1 MNLADLAVEAAGYLS
16 ELQSVRRDIHRQP
29 ELGLQTPKTL
39 DRVIASISGL
49 PIEITRSDSMT
60 GVVVRISGG
69 RPGPTVIL
77 RADLDALALQE
88 DTGLDFA
95 SEIPGRMHACGHDLH
110 AAIAVGAIH
119 LLATHRDE
127 LAGEVL
133 FMLQPGEEGYRGAD
147 HMLDDGLLAR
157 AQGELVGAYGLH
169 VMTNAPLGHFITRP
183 GTLMASA
190 ATLDVTV
197 HGRGGHGSA
206 PQAARDP
213 NQALAEIVTGLQTMV
228 TRRFSAFDPVIIT
241 VGWLSGGERGTSNV
255 IPSEA
260 SFGAT
265 VRTFSETNL
274 AAVEEFSSQLVTGI
288 AEAHGLSADVGFSVI
303 TVPLIND
310 AEHVALAE
318 RVSATMFGPERF
330 SIAETPIA
338 GGEDFASVLRAVPGA
353 FVFVGACPPE
363 LDYASAPYNHSNFAL
378 FDDTVLPDAAAYLAA
393 LAFARLDDFGTA
405 KFGAEQLSSSV

>member
-1 MNLADLAVEAAGYLS
+1 MNFADLATEAAGYLS
-16 ELQSVRRDIHRQP
+16 ELQSVRRDIHRHP

-39 DRVIASISGL
+39 DRVIASISEL
-49 PIEITRSDSMT
+49 PIEITRTDSMT
-60 GVVVRISGG
+60 GAIVRISGG
-69 RPGPTVIL
+69 KPGPTVLL

-119 LLATHRDE
+119 LITTHRDE

-147 HMLDDGLLAR
+147 HMLDEGLLAHAR
-157 AQGELVGAYGLH
+157 GELVGAYGLH
-169 VMTNAPLGHFITRP
+169 VMTSAPLGHFVTRP
-183 GTLMASA
+183 GALMASA

-197 HGRGGHGSA
+197 RGRGGHGSA
-206 PQAARDP
+206 PQTALDP

-265 VRTFSETNL
+265 VRTFSEANL
-274 AAVEEFSSQLVTGI
+274 AAVEKFSSQLVAGI
-288 AEAHGLSADVGFSVI
+288 AEAHGLSADIEFSVV
-303 TVPLIND
+303 TVPLLND
-310 AEHVALAE
+310 AGHVDLAE
-318 RVSATMFGPERF
+318 RVAGSMFGPERF
-330 SIAETPIA
+330 SIAETPVA
-338 GGEDFASVLRAVPGA
+338 GGEDFASVLLAVPGA

-363 LDYASAPYNHSNFAL
+363 LDPETAPYNHSNLAR
-378 FDDTVLPDAAAYLAA
+378 FDDSVLPDAAAYLAA
-393 LAFARLDDFGTA
+393 LAFARLDDVSPSA
-405 KFGAEQLSSSV
+405 

>member
-1 MNLADLAVEAAGYLS
+1 MNLADLATEAAGYLG

-29 ELGLQTPKTL
+29 ELGLHTPKTL
-39 DRVIASISGL
+39 DRVIASISEL
-49 PIEITRSDSMT
+49 PIEIIRSETMSAAI
-60 GVVVRISGG
+60 VRIIGSQ
-69 RPGPTVIL
+69 PGPTVIL

-119 LLATHRDE
+119 LLATHRNE
-127 LAGEVL
+127 LFGEVL
-133 FMLQPGEEGYRGAD
+133 FMLQPGEEGFRGAD
-147 HMLDDGLLAR
+147 HMLEDGLLGRAR
-157 AQGELVGAYGLH
+157 GDIVGAYGLH
-169 VMTNAPLGHFITRP
+169 VMTNAPLGHFTTRP
-183 GTLMASA
+183 GALMASA
-190 ATLDVTV
+190 STLDVTI

-228 TRRFSAFDPVIIT
+228 TRRFSAFDPVVIT

-265 VRTFSETNL
+265 VRTFSEANL
-274 AAVEEFSSQLVTGI
+274 TAVEEFSTQLVTGI
-288 AEAHGLSADVGFSVI
+288 AQAHGLRADVRFSII
-303 TVPLIND
+303 TVPLINSG
-310 AEHVALAE
+310 EHVSLAE
-318 RVSATMFGPERF
+318 RVAGAMFGSDRF
-330 SIAETPIA
+330 SIAETPVA

-353 FVFVGACPPE
+353 FIFVGACPPE
-363 LDYASAPYNHSNFAL
+363 LEPTTAPYNHSNLAQ

-393 LAFARLDDFGTA
+393 LAFARLDDV
-405 KFGAEQLSSSV
+405 SSSE